1 MRIRIYFHRGFIFG
15 DMMYVVQLKLAISI
29 QNFLSAIRLGWCD
42 GYKQHIE
49 WASARVPP
57 TPITSLEGKD
67 KAVAWP
73 AASLEG
79 HRKAS
84 SKQLALGK
92 PTAGGVE
99 LVLATAVEGFQGGQT
114 HGQNLL

>member
-1 MRIRIYFHRGFIFG
+1 MATIARAADKVLGRR
-15 DMMYVVQLKLAISI
+15 LL
-29 QNFLSAIRLGWCD
+29 LSLHIDIGRTFNI
-42 GYKQHIE
+42 IE

-73 AASLEG
+73 AASLER

-84 SKQLALGK
+84 SK
-92 PTAGGVE
+92 PTAGGLE

>member
-1 MRIRIYFHRGFIFG
+1 
-15 DMMYVVQLKLAISI
+15 MMFVYYII
-29 QNFLSAIRLGWCD
+29 
-42 GYKQHIE
+42 HIE

-73 AASLEG
+73 AASLER

-84 SKQLALGK
+84 SK
-92 PTAGGVE
+92 PTAGGLE
-99 LVLATAVEGFQGGQT
+99 LVLATAVEGFPGGQT

>member
-1 MRIRIYFHRGFIFG
+1 MGFILF
-15 DMMYVVQLKLAISI
+15 VSNVAPSPFPISVLHDPI
-29 QNFLSAIRLGWCD
+29 FLLVE
-42 GYKQHIE
+42 IE

-73 AASLEG
+73 AASLER

-84 SKQLALGK
+84 SK
-92 PTAGGVE
+92 PTAGGLE
-99 LVLATAVEGFQGGQT
+99 LVLATAVEGFPGGQT
-114 HGQNLL
+114 QGQNLL

>member
-1 MRIRIYFHRGFIFG
+1 MSHR
-15 DMMYVVQLKLAISI
+15 AINTWI
-29 QNFLSAIRLGWCD
+29 
-42 GYKQHIE
+42 IE

-73 AASLEG
+73 AASLER

-84 SKQLALGK
+84 SK
-92 PTAGGVE
+92 PTAGGLE

-114 HGQNLL
+114 QGQNLL

>member
-1 MRIRIYFHRGFIFG
+1 MFAYQRELRLAADAAVEKLQHMAEVPSWKHFSISFGGVAVYLYIY
-15 DMMYVVQLKLAISI
+15 
-29 QNFLSAIRLGWCD
+29 
-42 GYKQHIE
+42 IE

-73 AASLEG
+73 AASLER

-84 SKQLALGK
+84 SK
-92 PTAGGVE
+92 PTAGGLE
-99 LVLATAVEGFQGGQT
+99 LVLATAVEGFPGGQT
-114 HGQNLL
+114 QGQNLL